1 MSGGT
6 VTVVLVDDHTML
18 RQGLRRALEAEGL
31 TVLAEAGDGAAA
43 VQTVL
48 EHRPDVVLM
57 DVSMPGMDGLT
68 AVKLLKEANP
78 GLAVLILSM
87 YPEEQYAVR
96 CLRAGA
102 AGYLTKESAGA
113 ELLTAIR
120 KVAAGGR
127 YVTQSLAER
136 LVMALAGDGQAPHEA
151 LSDREYQ
158 VLRLI
163 TAGRTVGEIA
173 AELSLSVKT
182 VSTYR
187 TRILEKLGLHTT
199 AELVRYGVQNG
210 LE

>member
-1 MSGGT
+1 MIRI
-6 VTVVLVDDHTML
+6 LIVDDHNIV
-18 RQGLRRALEAEGL
+18 REGL
-31 TVLAEAGDGAAA
+31 KQILAETDDLVVTAEAGNGLEALDQ
-43 VQTVL
+43 VRRTVV
-48 EHRPDVVLM
+48 DVVLM